1 MSNRTQGNFFTRLA
15 EQISDLIGSLFV
27 SGSSRDFQRLKN
39 FIAS

>member
-1 MSNRTQGNFFTRLA
+1 MSNNTQGNFFTRLA
-15 EQISDLIGSLFV
+15 GQITEFIESLFV